1 MINLDHAATT
11 PVRAEVLEA
20 MLPFFREYAGNPSG
34 LYADGRAAR
43 QAIDNARNAVAQAVG
58 ARPQEVTFTS
68 GGTESDNWALFGV
81 TGVAKGKRHVV
92 TSGIEHHAVLNAC
105 RALEAHGV
113 EVTYLP
119 VDVQG
124 RVNPQDVAG
133 AIRPDTALVSVML
146 ANNEVG
152 TLQPVREI
160 CEIAHRY
167 GIPVHTDAVQAAG
180 HIPVDMNALGVD
192 LLSLS
197 AHKFGGPK
205 GIGALVAREGICLE
219 PLLFGGA
226 QERGMRPGT
235 ENVPA
240 IVGMGRALE
249 IAASELSKSMAT
261 VTRLRDELLEG
272 IRAAVPGVRVNGSME
287 HRLPGNLHV
296 SFPNAHTDV
305 LLMLLDLEGIA
316 ASAGSACAAGARERS
331 HVLRAMGAARDG
343 EADLR
348 LTLGMDNTQSDIERT
363 VDALRRILAG

>member
-92 TSGIEHHAVLNAC
+92 TSSIEHHAVLNAC

-160 CEIAHRY
+160 CEIAHWY

-249 IAASELSKSMAT
+249 MAASELPKSMAT
-261 VTRLRDELLEG
+261 VMRLRDELLEG

-305 LLMLLDLEGIA
+305 LLMRLDLEGIA